1 MTYGSSVYT
10 TTGTTALSDP
20 WPYWVAT
27 NSTSMTT
34 ANTILVSNPVTSA
47 YTWGAWNA
55 NYATSAVTT
64 TGTINGNGPY
74 YLSGEGLWVT
84 WNGTYFENAVIAAV
98 PAPTIAAV
106 PSKPAPNRVKAK
118 RLLKSLLTDEQEA
131 ALEEKGSFD
140 LTIGDRIYRVS
151 PGRGVTRIG
160 ADGKADES
168 YCIHPDGS
176 LGLPIEDWAIAQKL
190 LLETDE
196 EAFLRIANKT
206 RLRA

>member
-1 MTYGSSVYT
+1 MTASPYSTQYIAT
-10 TTGTTALSDP
+10 ATTGITGTVPITLDP
-20 WPYWVAT
+20 WPYWVTTSTTNTAT
-27 NSTSMTT
+27 ITATATWTS
-34 ANTILVSNPVTSA
+34 
-47 YTWGAWNA
+47 WNA
-55 NYATSAVTT
+55 NFATSAVTT
-64 TGTINGNGPY
+64 GIINGNGPY
-74 YLSGEGLWVT
+74 YLSGEGLWMT
-84 WNGTYFENAVIAAV
+84 WNGAYYENAGIRAV

-106 PSKPAPNRVKAK
+106 PSRPAPNRVKAK
-118 RLLKSLLTDEQEA
+118 RLLTSLLTDEQEQ

-140 LTIGDRIYRVS
+140 LTVGDRIYRVA

-176 LGLPIEDWAIAQKL
+176 LGLPVEDWAIAQKL